1 MKEEVI
7 YFILDTYS
15 SAVKI
20 GYTTIKGLR
29 RRLQTL
35 QTGAPYELRLLGAL
49 WGDKK
54 IEKEIHKKFKHSHIR
69 GEWFE
74 YSEEIEDYIAK
85 SWDFSVIESFEP
97 NIHKKL
103 TNKPNEVEYGKQL

>member
-15 SAVKI
+15 NAVKI

-35 QTGAPYELRLLGAL
+35 QTGTPYELRLLGAL

-54 IEKEIHKKFKHSHIR
+54 IEKQLHEKFHYSHIR
-69 GEWFE
+69 GEWFHYTKE
-74 YSEEIEDYIAK
+74 LEEFIAEC
-85 SWDFSVIESFEP
+85 WDFSIVESLE
-97 NIHKKL
+97 KKL
-103 TNKPNEVEYGKQL
+103 LKKITNKSSEA

>member
-1 MKEEVI
+1 MNENII

-15 SAVKI
+15 NAVKI

-35 QTGAPYELRLLGAL
+35 QTGTPYELRLLGAV

-54 IEKEIHKKFKHSHIR
+54 IEKQLHEKFHYSHIR
-69 GEWFE
+69 GEWFHYTKE
-74 YSEEIEDYIAK
+74 LEEFIAEC
-85 SWDFSVIESFEP
+85 WDFSIVESLE
-97 NIHKKL
+97 KKL
-103 TNKPNEVEYGKQL
+103 LKKITNKSSEA

>member
-15 SAVKI
+15 NAVKI

-35 QTGAPYELRLLGAL
+35 QTGTPYELRLLGAL
-49 WGDKK
+49 WGDRLT
-54 IEKEIHKKFKHSHIR
+54 EKQIHNMFKPSHIR
-69 GEWFE
+69 GEWFN
-74 YSEEIEDYIAK
+74 YSKELEDFISE
-85 SWDFSVIESFEP
+85 SWDFSVIESIENKLF
-97 NIHKKL
+97 KKII
-103 TNKPNEVEYGKQL
+103 NKPRKVSHDNKF

>member
-15 SAVKI
+15 NAVKI

-35 QTGAPYELRLLGAL
+35 QTGTPYELRLLGAL

-54 IEKEIHKKFKHSHIR
+54 IEKQLHEKFHYSHIR
-69 GEWFE
+69 GEWFHYTKE
-74 YSEEIEDYIAK
+74 LEEFIAEC
-85 SWDFSVIESFEP
+85 WDFSIVESLE
-97 NIHKKL
+97 KKL
-103 TNKPNEVEYGKQL
+103 LNKITNKSSEA

>member
-1 MKEEVI
+1 MNENII

-15 SAVKI
+15 NAVKI

-35 QTGAPYELRLLGAL
+35 QTGTPYELRLLGAL

-54 IEKEIHKKFKHSHIR
+54 IEKQLHEKFHYSHIR
-69 GEWFE
+69 GEWFHYTKE
-74 YSEEIEDYIAK
+74 LEEFIAEC
-85 SWDFSVIESFEP
+85 WDFSIVESLE
-97 NIHKKL
+97 KKL
-103 TNKPNEVEYGKQL
+103 LKKITNKSSEA

>member
-15 SAVKI
+15 NAVKI

-35 QTGAPYELRLLGAL
+35 QPGTPYELRLLGAL

-54 IEKEIHKKFKHSHIR
+54 IEKQLHEKFHYSHIR
-69 GEWFE
+69 GEWFHYTKE
-74 YSEEIEDYIAK
+74 LEEFIAEC
-85 SWDFSVIESFEP
+85 WDFSIVESLE
-97 NIHKKL
+97 KKL
-103 TNKPNEVEYGKQL
+103 LKKITNKSSEA